1 MLRPGGLPGPAA
13 SSLLQ
18 MGFRACL
25 GELCCFPFVH
35 MHQVGSF
42 LFLVLVVSGI
52 RALSFLHHT
61 AGHLYLYNM

>member
-1 MLRPGGLPGPAA
+1 
-13 SSLLQ
+13 
-18 MGFRACL
+18 
-25 GELCCFPFVH
+25 